1 MKKMRNRTVPLVLI
15 GLLLW
20 SNSPKA
26 QTDSTTTTPAVQRP
40 VRALWIVRDALTSRG
55 KVHTAVEEAAAG
67 GITDLLVQVRGRGDA
82 WFPSDQAP
90 IAPNLQAAWRNEG
103 DFDPLALFIK
113 EAHARGLRVHAWLN
127 VYLVWSKG
135 SPPPGHVITQHPE
148 WVSVNANGVSMDD
161 IPFRKMEAAG

>member
-82 WFPSDQAP
+82 YYNGTLEPRASEIEAKPS
-90 IAPNLQAAWRNEG
+90 
-103 DFDPLALFIK
+103 FDPLAVVL
-113 EAHARGLRVHAWLN
+113 EQAHASGLKVHAWVAVNLIASATT
-127 VYLVWSKG
+127 LPSSHPTSSG
-135 SPPPGHVITQHPE
+135 SLSGRSPRQLGWRRRPSEVR
-148 WVSVNANGVSMDD
+148 SL
-161 IPFRKMEAAG
+161 